1 MQSILIKD
9 TTREQREQIV
19 RDSLGDEYD
28 VGCGYESTG
37 IDYQFYIDGKKEGAA
52 KLYSE
57 NKANLPDDKKAICKS
72 FNPAVDFAPIEKI
85 VWSKETTKDEDE
97 IADWLNSFGY
107 DSSVIG
113 KLY

>member
-1 MQSILIKD
+1 MGKNLKLVE
-9 TTREQREQIV
+9 REQ
-19 RDSLGDEYD
+19 YD
-28 VGCGYESTG
+28 NEGMETFLV
-37 IDYQFYIDGKKEGAA
+37 FYIDGKKEGSA
-52 KLYSE
+52 KLFSE
-57 NKANLPDDKKAICKS
+57 NKSNLPEDKKAICKS
-72 FNPAVDFAPIEKI
+72 FNPVVDFAPVEKI

>member
-1 MQSILIKD
+1 MEKNLKLVE
-9 TTREQREQIV
+9 REQ
-19 RDSLGDEYD
+19 YD
-28 VGCGYESTG
+28 NEGMEAFL
-37 IDYQFYIDGKKEGAA
+37 IFYIDGKKEGAA

-57 NKANLPDDKKAICKS
+57 NKANLPEEKKAICKS

>member
-1 MQSILIKD
+1 MEKNLKLVE
-9 TTREQREQIV
+9 REQ
-19 RDSLGDEYD
+19 YD
-28 VGCGYESTG
+28 NEGMEAFL
-37 IDYQFYIDGKKEGAA
+37 IFYIDGKKEGAA

-57 NKANLPDDKKAICKS
+57 NKANLPEDKKAICKS